1 MAARAAASQSL
12 SGPELMGSF
21 HHRMIDIAYRAATR
35 RQHRAR
41 LEELQVQ
48 TQFLRLRKPLH
59 WAIAS
64 TAGG

>member
-1 MAARAAASQSL
+1 
-12 SGPELMGSF
+12 MGSF

-35 RQHRAR
+35 RQRRAR